1 MVADGK
7 VYIGTRAG
15 EFDILAADR
24 TLKVISTTKLADPI
38 TATTTAANGT
48 IYVATMR
55 NLYAIGMRTVSD
67 AR

>member
-1 MVADGK
+1 VADKK

-15 EFDILAADR
+15 EFDVLAADR
-24 TLKVISTTKLADPI
+24 TLKVISSIHVGDPI
-38 TATTTAANGT
+38 TATTTCANGT

-55 NLYAIGMRTVSD
+55 NLYAIGIRALSD